1 MVSGVRF
8 PYGEGGQTSANRQQ
22 QTFWEKAAQLDDRS
36 AAKGARC
43 LDSWRLAELVM
54 ERRKRRGL
62 TG

>member
-43 LDSWRLAELVM
+43 LDSWMLAELVM